1 MLSIVQNFKEEMVR
15 VRSDNERLMQEQE
28 RILKIVSDKQN
39 EGVLQPNLDRDM
51 KEYNERE
58 TKDQTMDRIDRIP
71 SQRINKNKNY
81 NEAMSGNVSD
91 QQQIKKKKSGA
102 TWWVL
107 KNKTT
112 YIR

>member
-1 MLSIVQNFKEEMVR
+1 MVR
-15 VRSDNERLMQEQE
+15 VRSDNERLMKELE
-28 RILKIVSDKQN
+28 RILNSLSKKQN
-39 EGVLQPNLDRDM
+39 EGVLKSSPDRDM
-51 KEYNERE
+51 KEQNERE
-58 TKDQTMDRIDRIP
+58 TKDQTTDRIDRIP
-71 SQRINKNKNY
+71 SYRINKNKNY

-91 QQQIKKKKSGA
+91 QQQIKKKQSGA

>member
-1 MLSIVQNFKEEMVR
+1 MKE
-15 VRSDNERLMQEQE
+15 
-28 RILKIVSDKQN
+28 QN
-39 EGVLQPNLDRDM
+39 EG
-51 KEYNERE
+51 E
-58 TKDQTMDRIDRIP
+58 TKDETTDKIGRIP
-71 SQRINKNKNY
+71 SQRINKNNNY

-91 QQQIKKKKSGA
+91 QQEIKKQKSGA